1 MIKEG
6 RKTLLDNDKIDQRA
20 KVSMRDLQGIR
31 TTMYYKNNNYN
42 YNNNN
47 NYKTTLKNLYIF
59 KERFSL

>member
-20 KVSMRDLQGIR
+20 KVSMQDLQGIR
-31 TTMYYKNNNYN
+31 TTMYYKNNNY
-42 YNNNN
+42 YNNN